1 MSILHIHDAGM
12 YKHFYI
18 GQEKDK
24 WKQRGHA
31 AAAAAIVQERSLV
44 TERHTVFDHALRAVW
59 ARLFYSWREPLVF
72 TKTLITFCYILGQSW
87 NWFFNKDLNKTLIS
101 NFELFRGRSLKILGQ
116 GCSFN
121 ADGNS
126 LESFTFPQRCIALMV
141 WF

>member
-44 TERHTVFDHALRAVW
+44 TERHTVFDHALRAV
-59 ARLFYSWREPLVF
+59 
-72 TKTLITFCYILGQSW
+72 
-87 NWFFNKDLNKTLIS
+87 
-101 NFELFRGRSLKILGQ
+101 
-116 GCSFN
+116 
-121 ADGNS
+121 
-126 LESFTFPQRCIALMV
+126 
-141 WF
+141 